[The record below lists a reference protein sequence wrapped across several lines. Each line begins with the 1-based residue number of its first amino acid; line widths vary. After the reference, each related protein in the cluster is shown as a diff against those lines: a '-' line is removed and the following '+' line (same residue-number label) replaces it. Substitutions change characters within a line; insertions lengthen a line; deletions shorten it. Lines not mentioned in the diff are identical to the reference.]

1 MAQKRNKRK
10 KQNNYKKYVLRFWL
24 IFLGG
29 LMAVS
34 LLLFL
39 AAKGYLG
46 YMPDFAV
53 LENPKSN
60 LSTQIFSEDGKVI
73 GKYYLNENRTLVRY
87 DELSPYLTKALVA
100 TEDERYYNHSGID
113 FKSLFRAITFLGKKG
128 GGSTITQQ
136 LSKLLFHKRE
146 HKNIIQKILQ
156 KIKEQIIAVQLER
169 QYTKNE
175 IIAMY
180 LNQFDWLNQ
189 GVGIKSASRI
199 YFNKEPK
206 DLKIEEAAT
215 LIGMLRNPAYYRPIS
230 RPERTKKR
238 RNVVLY
244 QMAKNGFITEK
255 EKDSLQ
261 KLRLV
266 LHFRP
271 ERHDEGIATYLR
283 EYIRRFV
290 SKWSKNHP
298 KPDGNRYNIYTDGL
312 KIYTTIDSRLQTNAE
327 EAVKAHMK
335 KLQAAF
341 DKQAKHLKNAP
352 FYFPKLGPRATQ
364 REIARIM
371 TSAMHRSQ
379 RWRSLKKAGLS
390 DKEIEQSFHEKI
402 PMRVFTWNG
411 DKDTIMTPYDSI
423 KYYKRFLHAGLMSM
437 EPQTGHIKAW
447 VGGINF
453 KHFKYDHVKQGAR
466 QVGSTFKP
474 FVYAT
479 AINQKHLSPC
489 DSFPNVPY
497 TIEAGRWG
505 LQKPWTPK
513 NAGGQYG
520 GKLTLKQALANSVNV
535 ITAQL
540 IDMVGPKPVVD
551 LAHNL
556 GIKHNIPAV
565 PSIAL
570 GTPEISLYEMV
581 GALNGFSNKG
591 VYIEP
596 YVISKIT
603 DKNGVVLYEKIPESK
618 EVLSPQIA
626 YTVINLM
633 EGVTKYGTGARLRG
647 SWAKNQAFYKEVI
660 TGYPYNFTNEI
671 AGKTGTTQN
680 QSDGWFMG
688 LVPNLSTGVWVG
700 AEDRAVHFKS
710 VKYGQGA
717 TMALPIWGL
726 YMKKNYADPDLGIS
740 KAPFEKPANIDI
752 NLNCDQQTKDE
763 KKQTEP
769 KTGENEDELDE

>member
-1 MAQKRNKRK
+1 MAK
-10 KQNNYKKYVLRFWL
+10 KTVSPYKKYVRWFWL
-24 IFLGG
+24 LFLGG
-29 LMAVS
+29 LFSIVFI
-34 LLLFL
+34 LFL

-46 YMPDFAV
+46 YMPDFEV

-60 LSTQIFSEDGKVI
+60 LSTQIFSDDGKVI
-73 GKYYLNENRTLVRY
+73 GKFYIKENRTPVRF
-87 DELSPYLTKALVA
+87 DELSPYLPKALVA
-100 TEDERYYNHSGID
+100 TEDERYYSHSGID
-113 FKSLFRAITFLGKKG
+113 FRSLTRAIAFAGKKG

-146 HKNIIQKILQ
+146 HAGFLKKVLQ
-156 KIKEQIIAVQLER
+156 KIKEQIIAVRLEK
-169 QYTKNE
+169 QYTKDE

-215 LIGMLRNPAYYRPIS
+215 LVGMLKNPAYFRPIS

-238 RNVVLY
+238 RNVVLH
-244 QMAKNGFITEK
+244 QMAKNGFITQK
-255 EKDSLQ
+255 QKDSLQ
-261 KLRLV
+261 KLPLK
-266 LHFRP
+266 LEFRP
-271 ERHDEGIATYLR
+271 ERHDEGMATYLR

-290 SKWSKNHP
+290 GNWAKNHP
-298 KPDGNRYNIYTDGL
+298 KADGSKYSIYTDGL
-312 KIYTTIDSRLQTNAE
+312 KIYTTIDSRLQAHAE
-327 EAVKAHMK
+327 AAVKQHMK
-335 KLQAAF
+335 RLQAVF
-341 DKQAKHLKNAP
+341 DQQAKHLKNAP
-352 FYFPKLGPRATQ
+352 FYFPKLGPKATQ
-364 REIARIM
+364 KEIAKIM
-371 TSAMHRSQ
+371 KQAMHRSE
-379 RWRSLKKAGLS
+379 RWHVMKKAGLS
-390 DKEIEQSFHEKI
+390 DKDIEKSFHKKI
-402 PMRVFTWNG
+402 KMRLFSWHG
-411 DKDTIMTPYDSI
+411 DIDTIMTPFDSI
-423 KYYKRFLHAGLMSM
+423 RYYKRFLQAGLMSM
-437 EPQTGHIKAW
+437 DPATGHIKAW

-474 FVYAT
+474 FVYGT

-540 IDMVGPKPVVD
+540 IDMVGPQPVVD
-551 LAHNL
+551 LAKSL

-570 GTPEISLYEMV
+570 GTPEVSLYEMV

-596 YVISKIT
+596 YAISKIT
-603 DKNGVVLYEKIPESK
+603 DKNGVILYEKVPKSN
-618 EVLSPQIA
+618 EVLSPEIA

-633 EGVTKYGTGARLRG
+633 QGVTKYGTGSRLRG
-647 SWAKNQAFYKEVI
+647 SWAKNTKFYKEVM

-717 TMALPIWGL
+717 TMALPIWGT
-726 YMKKNYADPDLGIS
+726 YMKMNYADKALDIS
-740 KAPFEKPANIDI
+740 KASFPKPAKVNI
-752 NLNCDQQTKDE
+752 NLNCD
-763 KKQTEP
+763 KKTD
-769 KTGENEDELDE
+769 KSKENQSGKSKNDDDDLDE

>member
-1 MAQKRNKRK
+1 MA
-10 KQNNYKKYVLRFWL
+10 KQTNNTDYKKYIKWFWISFWGGILLIVL
-24 IFLGG
+24 IF
-29 LMAVS
+29 
-34 LLLFL
+34 FL
-39 AAKGYLG
+39 ASKGFLG
-46 YMPDFAV
+46 YMPDFEV

-60 LSTQIFSEDGKVI
+60 LSTQIISEDGKVI
-73 GKYYLNENRTLVRY
+73 GKFYLRENRTPVRY
-87 DELSPYLTKALVA
+87 DELSPYLPQALIA
-100 TEDERYYNHSGID
+100 TEDERYYSHSGID
-113 FKSLFRAITFLGKKG
+113 FKSLIRAIAFLGTKG

-146 HKNIIQKILQ
+146 NAGLLKRIIQ
-156 KIKEQIIAVQLER
+156 KIKEQIIAVRLEK
-169 QYTKNE
+169 QYTKDE

-189 GVGIKSASRI
+189 GVGIKSASHI

-215 LIGMLRNPAYYRPIS
+215 LIGMLKNPAYFRPLS

-238 RNVVLY
+238 RNVVLH
-244 QMAKNGFITEK
+244 QMAKNGYITEK

-261 KLRLV
+261 KLPLK
-266 LHFRP
+266 LDFHP

-283 EYIRRFV
+283 EYIRQFV
-290 SKWSKNHP
+290 SNWTKKHP
-298 KPDGNRYNIYTDGL
+298 KPNGSYYNIYTDGL

-327 EAVKAHMK
+327 AAVKEHMK
-335 KLQAAF
+335 RLQAAF
-341 DKQAKHLKNAP
+341 DKQAKKLKNAP
-352 FYFPKLGPRATQ
+352 FYFPKLGPKAT
-364 REIARIM
+364 RKEIAKIM
-371 TSAMHRSQ
+371 KQAMRRSE
-379 RWRSLKKAGLS
+379 RWRVMKKAGLS
-390 DKEIEQSFHEKI
+390 DKEIIKSFHKKI
-402 PMRVFTWNG
+402 KMRVFSWNG
-411 DKDTIMTPYDSI
+411 DIDTLMTPYDSI
-423 KYYKRFLHAGLMSM
+423 RYYKKFLQAGLMSM
-437 EPQTGHIKAW
+437 EPNTGHIKAW

-453 KHFKYDHVKQGAR
+453 KHFKYDHVKQSAR

-505 LQKPWTPK
+505 LTKPWTPK
-513 NAGGQYG
+513 NSGGQYG
-520 GKLTLKQALANSVNV
+520 GKMTLKQALANSVNV

-540 IDMVGPKPVVD
+540 IDMVGPKPVVE
-551 LAHNL
+551 LAKNL
-556 GIKHNIPAV
+556 GVKHDIPEV

-603 DKNGVVLYEKIPESK
+603 DKNGVILYEKIPATK
-618 EVLSPQIA
+618 EVLSPEIA

-633 EGVTKYGTGARLRG
+633 EGVTQYGTGARLRG
-647 SWAKNQAFYKEVI
+647 TWAKNNKFYKEVI

-688 LVPNLSTGVWVG
+688 MVPNLTTGVWVG

-726 YMKKNYADPDLGIS
+726 YMKKNYANKELNIS
-740 KAPFEKPANIDI
+740 KKPFDKPSNISI
-752 NLNCDQQTKDE
+752 NLDCD
-763 KKQTEP
+763 KKQD
-769 KTGENEDELDE
+769 TGKSDTSPNSNPDDDLDDDLDG

>member
-1 MAQKRNKRK
+1 MSIKTTR
-10 KQNNYKKYVLRFWL
+10 NYKKYIKWFWL
-24 IFLGG
+24 SFLGG
-29 LMAVS
+29 ILFII

-39 AAKGYLG
+39 ASKGFLG
-46 YMPDFAV
+46 YMPDFKV

-60 LSTQIFSEDGKVI
+60 LSTQILSEDGKVI
-73 GKYYLNENRTLVRY
+73 GKFYIKENRTPIRF
-87 DELSPYLTKALVA
+87 DELSPYLSKALIA
-100 TEDERYYNHSGID
+100 TEDERYYSHSGID
-113 FKSLFRAITFLGKKG
+113 FRSLTRAIAFLGTKG

-146 HKNIIQKILQ
+146 HAGFIKKVIQ
-156 KIKEQIIAVQLER
+156 KIKEQIIAVRLER

-206 DLKIEEAAT
+206 DLKIEEAAV
-215 LIGMLRNPAYYRPIS
+215 LVGMLKNPAYFRPIS

-238 RNVVLY
+238 RNVVLH
-244 QMAKNGFITEK
+244 QMAKNGYITEK
-255 EKDSLQ
+255 QKDSLQ
-261 KLRLV
+261 KLALK
-266 LHFRP
+266 LDFHP
-271 ERHDEGIATYLR
+271 ERHDEGMATYLR
-283 EYIRRFV
+283 EYIRKFV
-290 SKWSKNHP
+290 SNWAKKHP
-298 KPDGNRYNIYTDGL
+298 KPDGSSYNIYTDGI
-312 KIYTTIDSRLQTNAE
+312 KIYTTIDSRLQANAE
-327 EAVKAHMK
+327 AAVKEHMK
-335 KLQAAF
+335 RLQTVF

-352 FYFPKLGPRATQ
+352 FYFPKLGPKATQ
-364 REIARIM
+364 KEIAKIM
-371 TSAMHRSQ
+371 KQAMRRSE
-379 RWRSLKKAGLS
+379 RWRVMKKAGLS
-390 DKEIEQSFHEKI
+390 NKEIEKSFHKKI
-402 PMRVFTWNG
+402 KMRVFSWNG
-411 DKDTIMTPYDSI
+411 DIDTLLTPYDSI
-423 KYYKRFLHAGLMSM
+423 RYYKRFLHAGLMSM
-437 EPQTGHIKAW
+437 EPTTGHIKAW

-497 TIEAGRWG
+497 TIESGRWG
-505 LQKPWTPK
+505 LSKPWTPK
-513 NAGGQYG
+513 NAGGGYG

-551 LAHNL
+551 LAKNL
-556 GIKHNIPAV
+556 GVKHDIPEV

-570 GTPEISLYEMV
+570 GTPEISLYEMI

-596 YVISKIT
+596 YVISRIT
-603 DKNGVVLYEKIPESK
+603 DKNGVILYEKVPKSK
-618 EVLSPQIA
+618 EVLSPEIA

-633 EGVTKYGTGARLRG
+633 QGVTQSGTGSRLRG
-647 SWAKNQAFYKEVI
+647 SWAKKTKFYKEVM

-717 TMALPIWGL
+717 TMALPIWGT
-726 YMKKNYADPDLGIS
+726 YMKMNYADKKLNIS
-740 KAPFEKPANIDI
+740 KKPFDKPDNISI
-752 NLNCDQQTKDE
+752 NLDCN
-763 KKQTEP
+763 KKQDNQ
-769 KTGENEDELDE
+769 NEDTSPKNNQNDDLDDDLDG

>member
-1 MAQKRNKRK
+1 MTDLSASK
-10 KQNNYKKYVLRFWL
+10 YKKYIKWFWL
-24 IFLGG
+24 TFLAGLLFVILIF
-29 LMAVS
+29 
-34 LLLFL
+34 FL

-46 YMPDFAV
+46 YMPDFKI
-53 LENPKSN
+53 LENPKTN

-73 GKYYLNENRTLVRY
+73 GKFYLNENRTPVRY
-87 DELSPYLTKALVA
+87 DELSPYLTQALVA
-100 TEDERYYNHSGID
+100 TEDERYYDHSGID
-113 FKSLFRAITFLGKKG
+113 FRSLSRAIAYMGRRG

-146 HKNIIQKILQ
+146 NANIFQRIIQ
-156 KIKEQIIAVQLER
+156 KIKEQIIAVRLER
-169 QYTKNE
+169 QYTKDE

-180 LNQFDWLNQ
+180 LNQFDWLNK
-189 GVGIKSASRI
+189 GVGIKSASHI

-206 DLKIEEAAT
+206 DLKIEEAAV
-215 LIGMLRNPAYYRPIS
+215 LVGMLKNPAKYRPIS
-230 RPERTKKR
+230 RKERTRER
-238 RNVVLY
+238 RNVVLH
-244 QMAKNGFITEK
+244 QMAKNGYITEK

-261 KLRLV
+261 KLPLV
-266 LHFRP
+266 LDFHP
-271 ERHDEGIATYLR
+271 ESHDEGMATYLR
-283 EYIRRFV
+283 EYIRTFV
-290 SKWSKNHP
+290 SDWAKKHP
-298 KPDGNRYNIYTDGL
+298 KKNGKPYNIYTDGL
-312 KIYTTIDSRLQTNAE
+312 KIYTTIDSRLQANAE
-327 EAVKAHMK
+327 KAVDAHMK
-335 KLQAAF
+335 KLQKEF
-341 DKQAKHLKNAP
+341 DHQAKKYFKNAP
-352 FYFPKLGPRATQ
+352 FYFPKLKAKETQ
-364 REIARIM
+364 KEIKKIM
-371 TSAMHRSQ
+371 NTAMRRSE
-379 RWRSLKKAGLS
+379 RWRSMKKAGLS
-390 DKEIEQSFHEKI
+390 DKEIEKTFHKKI
-402 PMRVFTWNG
+402 KMRVFSWDG
-411 DKDTIMTPYDSI
+411 DIDTLMSPYDSI
-423 KYYKRFLHAGLMSM
+423 RYYKKFLHAGLMSM
-437 EPQTGHIKAW
+437 EPSTGHIKAW

-453 KHFKYDHVKQGAR
+453 KHFKYDHVKQGSR

-505 LQKPWTPK
+505 LTKPWAPK

-520 GKLTLKQALANSVNV
+520 GKLTLKSALANSVNV

-540 IDMVGPKPVVD
+540 IDMVGPQPVVD

-556 GIKHNIPAV
+556 GIKHEIPPV

-596 YVISKIT
+596 YVITKIT
-603 DKNGVVLYEKIPESK
+603 DKNGVVLYEKVPETR
-618 EVLSPQIA
+618 EVLSPEIA

-633 EGVTKYGTGARLRG
+633 QGVTQSGTGSRLRG
-647 SWAKNQAFYKEVI
+647 SWAKNVKFYKEVM

-688 LVPNLSTGVWVG
+688 MVPNLTTGVWVG
-700 AEDRAVHFKS
+700 AEDRAVHFKT

-717 TMALPIWGL
+717 TMALPIWGY
-726 YMKKNYADPDLGIS
+726 YMKLNYKDEDLGIS
-740 KAPFEKPANIDI
+740 KKPFEKPANVGIRLD
-752 NLNCDQQTKDE
+752 CDKKDE
-763 KKQTEP
+763 QTNNNDTEP
-769 KTGENEDELDE
+769 ADQDEDDLDE

>member
-1 MAQKRNKRK
+1 MAK
-10 KQNNYKKYVLRFWL
+10 KSVTNFKKFIKWFWL
-24 IFLGG
+24 LFIAGLLFIFLIF
-29 LMAVS
+29 
-34 LLLFL
+34 FL
-39 AAKGYLG
+39 ADKGYLG
-46 YMPDFAV
+46 YMPDFEV

-60 LSTQIFSEDGKVI
+60 LSTQILSDDGKTI
-73 GKYYLNENRTLVRY
+73 GKFYIKENRTPIRF
-87 DELSPYLTKALVA
+87 DELSPYLPQALVA
-100 TEDERYYNHSGID
+100 TEDERFYTHSGID
-113 FKSLFRAITFLGKKG
+113 FRSLSRAVAYLGRKG

-146 HKNIIQKILQ
+146 NATFLKKVLQ
-156 KIKEQIIAVQLER
+156 KIKEQIIAVRLEK
-169 QYTKNE
+169 QYTKDE

-215 LIGMLRNPAYYRPIS
+215 LIGMLKNPAYFRPIS

-238 RNVVLY
+238 RNVVLH
-244 QMAKNGFITEK
+244 QMAKNGFISKK

-261 KLRLV
+261 KLPLK
-266 LHFRP
+266 LEFRP
-271 ERHDEGIATYLR
+271 ERHDEGMATYLR

-290 SKWSKNHP
+290 GNWSKKHP
-298 KPDGNRYNIYTDGL
+298 KEDGSHYNIYTDGL
-312 KIYTTIDSRLQTNAE
+312 KIYTTIDSRLQANAE
-327 EAVKAHMK
+327 NAVKEHMK
-335 KLQAAF
+335 RLQGVF
-341 DKQAKHLKNAP
+341 DKQAEKLKNAP
-352 FYFPKLGPRATQ
+352 FYFPKLGPKATQ
-364 REIARIM
+364 KEIKKIM
-371 TSAMHRSQ
+371 RNAMKRSE
-379 RWRSLKKAGLS
+379 RWRVMKKAGLS
-390 DKEIEQSFHEKI
+390 DKEIEESFHEKTK
-402 PMRVFTWNG
+402 MRVFSWNG
-411 DKDTIMTPYDSI
+411 DIDTIMTPYDSI
-423 KYYKRFLHAGLMSM
+423 RYYKRFLHAGLMSM
-437 EPQTGHIKAW
+437 EPATGHIKAW

-453 KHFKYDHVKQGAR
+453 KHFKYDHVKQGSR

-513 NAGGQYG
+513 NSGGQYG

-540 IDMVGPKPVVD
+540 IDMVGPQPVVD
-551 LAHNL
+551 LAKNL
-556 GIKHNIPAV
+556 GIKHTIPPV

-570 GTPEISLYEMV
+570 GTPEVSLYEMV

-603 DKNGVVLYEKIPESK
+603 DKNGVILYEKIPETN
-618 EVLSPQIA
+618 EILSPEIA

-633 EGVTKYGTGARLRG
+633 EGVTQYGTGSRLRG
-647 SWAKNQAFYKEVI
+647 TWAKNTQFYKEVM

-688 LVPNLSTGVWVG
+688 MVPNLTTGVWVG

-717 TMALPIWGL
+717 TMALPIWGT
-726 YMKKNYADPDLGIS
+726 YMKKNYADKDLGIS
-740 KAPFEKPANIDI
+740 KKPFPKPSKIGIKLDCNK
-752 NLNCDQQTKDE
+752 KD
-763 KKQTEP
+763 KPDSGKITP
-769 KTGENEDELDE
+769 TNNDDDDGLDE

>member
-1 MAQKRNKRK
+1 MTRK
-10 KQNNYKKYVLRFWL
+10 SASNFKKYVKWFW
-24 IFLGG
+24 G
-29 LMAVS
+29 LFVAG
-34 LLLFL
+34 LLFIVLVFFL

-46 YMPDFAV
+46 YMPDFEV

-73 GKYYLNENRTLVRY
+73 GKFYIKENRTPVRY
-87 DELSPYLTKALVA
+87 DELSPYLPKALVA
-100 TEDERYYNHSGID
+100 TEDERYYSHSGID
-113 FKSLFRAITFLGKKG
+113 FRSLSRAIAYMGRRG
-128 GGSTITQQ
+128 GASTITQQ

-146 HKNIIQKILQ
+146 KANIFQKIIQ
-156 KIKEQIIAVQLER
+156 KIKEQIIAVRLEK
-169 QYTKNE
+169 QYTKEE

-206 DLKIEEAAT
+206 DLNIEEAAT
-215 LIGMLRNPAYYRPIS
+215 LVGMLKNPAYYRPIS
-230 RPERTKKR
+230 RPERTQKR
-238 RNVVLY
+238 RNVVLH
-244 QMAKNGFITEK
+244 QMAKNGYITEK

-261 KLRLV
+261 KLPLK
-266 LHFRP
+266 LDFRP
-271 ERHDEGIATYLR
+271 ERHDEGMATYLR
-283 EYIRRFV
+283 EYIRKFV
-290 SKWSKNHP
+290 GRWAKDHP
-298 KPDGNRYNIYTDGL
+298 KEDGSKYNIYTDGL
-312 KIYTTIDSRLQTNAE
+312 KIYTTIDSRLQANAE
-327 EAVKAHMK
+327 EAVKKHMK
-335 KLQAAF
+335 RLQKAF
-341 DKQAKHLKNAP
+341 DEQAEKYFKNAP
-352 FYFPKLGPRATQ
+352 FYFPKLNAKQTQ
-364 REIARIM
+364 KEIEKIM
-371 TSAMHRSQ
+371 KTAMRRSE
-379 RWRSLKKAGLS
+379 RWRVMKKAGLS
-390 DKEIEQSFHEKI
+390 DKEIEESFHKKTK
-402 PMRVFTWNG
+402 MRIFSWNG
-411 DKDTIMTPYDSI
+411 DIDTVMTPYDSI
-423 KYYKRFLHAGLMSM
+423 RYYKRFLQAGLMSM
-437 EPQTGHIKAW
+437 EPSSGHIKAW

-551 LAHNL
+551 LAKNL
-556 GIKHNIPAV
+556 GIKHEIPPV

-581 GALNGFSNKG
+581 GALNGFSNQG

-603 DKNGVVLYEKIPESK
+603 DKNGVILYEKIPETK
-618 EVLSPQIA
+618 EVLSPEIA

-633 EGVTKYGTGARLRG
+633 QGVTKYGTGSRLRG
-647 SWAKNQAFYKEVI
+647 SWAKNLKFYKEVM

-688 LVPNLSTGVWVG
+688 MVPNLTTGVWVG
-700 AEDRAVHFKS
+700 AEDRSVHFKS

-717 TMALPIWGL
+717 TMALPIWGT
-726 YMKKNYADPDLGIS
+726 YMKMNYENEDLGIS
-740 KAPFEKPANIDI
+740 KAPFKKPGKISIRLDCDKKPEQKETEKDKPA
-752 NLNCDQQTKDE
+752 E
-763 KKQTEP
+763 TE
-769 KTGENEDELDE
+769 EEDDLE

>member
-1 MAQKRNKRK
+1 MAKKITTQKRFNKYIK
-10 KQNNYKKYVLRFWL
+10 WFWML
-24 IFLGG
+24 FAGG
-29 LMAVS
+29 LLTIA
-34 LLLFL
+34 LILFL
-39 AAKGYLG
+39 AAKGFLG
-46 YMPDFAV
+46 YMPDFEV
-53 LENPKSN
+53 LENPKTN
-60 LSTQIFSEDGKVI
+60 LSTQIFSDDAKVI
-73 GKYYLNENRTLVRY
+73 GKFYIKENRTPIRFE
-87 DELSPYLTKALVA
+87 ELSPYLSQALIA
-100 TEDERYYNHSGID
+100 TEDERYYAHSGID
-113 FKSLFRAITFLGKKG
+113 FRSLTRAIAFLGSKG

-146 HKNIIQKILQ
+146 HKNFLEKVLQ
-156 KIKEQIIAVQLER
+156 KIKEQIIAVRLER
-169 QYTKNE
+169 QYTKDE

-215 LIGMLRNPAYYRPIS
+215 LVGMLKNPAYFRPIS

-238 RNVVLY
+238 RNVVLH
-244 QMAKNGFITEK
+244 QMAKNGYITEK

-261 KLRLV
+261 KLPLK
-266 LHFRP
+266 LEFRP
-271 ERHDEGIATYLR
+271 ERHDEGMATYLR
-283 EYIRRFV
+283 EYIRKFV
-290 SKWSKNHP
+290 GDWAKKHP
-298 KPDGNRYNIYTDGL
+298 KPDGTKYSIYTDGL
-312 KIYTTIDSRLQTNAE
+312 KIYTTIDSRLQANAE
-327 EAVKAHMK
+327 KAVKTHMK
-335 KLQAAF
+335 RLQAVF
-341 DKQAKHLKNAP
+341 DKQAKKLKNAP
-352 FYFPKLGPRATQ
+352 FYFPKLGPKATQ
-364 REIARIM
+364 KEIAKIM
-371 TSAMHRSQ
+371 KQAMRRSE
-379 RWRSLKKAGLS
+379 RWRVMKKAGLS
-390 DKEIEQSFHEKI
+390 DKEIEKSFHKKTK
-402 PMRVFTWNG
+402 MRVFSWNG
-411 DKDTIMTPYDSI
+411 DIDTLMTPYDSI
-423 KYYKRFLHAGLMSM
+423 RYYKRFLHAGLMSM
-437 EPQTGHIKAW
+437 DPVTGKIKAW

-505 LQKPWTPK
+505 LTKPWTPK

-540 IDMVGPKPVVD
+540 IDMVGPQPVVD
-551 LAHNL
+551 LAKNL
-556 GIKHNIPAV
+556 GIKHDIPPV

-596 YVISKIT
+596 FVISKIT
-603 DKNGVVLYEKIPESK
+603 DKNGVVLYEKIPKTK

-633 EGVTKYGTGARLRG
+633 QGVTQYGTGSRLRG
-647 SWAKNQAFYKEVI
+647 SWAKNTKFYKEVM

-717 TMALPIWGL
+717 TMALPIWGV
-726 YMKKNYADPDLGIS
+726 YMKLNYANKDLNIS
-740 KAPFEKPANIDI
+740 KAPFPKPANIDI
-752 NLNCDQQTKDE
+752 NLDCNKKETNNKKED
-763 KKQTEP
+763 KKQ
-769 KTGENEDELDE
+769 ENKDDDGLDE

>member
-1 MAQKRNKRK
+1 MTQV
-10 KQNNYKKYVLRFWL
+10 KQNKFKKYIIRFWL
-24 IFLGG
+24 LFAAGVFAVFLIF
-29 LMAVS
+29 
-34 LLLFL
+34 FL
-39 AAKGYLG
+39 AGKGYLG
-46 YMPDFAV
+46 YMPDFEV

-73 GKYYLNENRTLVRY
+73 GKFYIKENRTPVRY
-87 DELSPYLTKALVA
+87 DELSPYLTKALIA
-100 TEDERYYNHSGID
+100 TEDERYYEHSGID
-113 FKSLFRAITFLGKKG
+113 FRSLLRAIAYMGSKG
-128 GGSTITQQ
+128 GGSTVTQQ

-146 HKNIIQKILQ
+146 NANIFQKIIQ
-156 KIKEQIIAVQLER
+156 KIKEQIIAVRLEK

-215 LIGMLRNPAYYRPIS
+215 LVGMLKNPARYRPIS
-230 RPERTKKR
+230 RPERTLKR
-238 RNVVLY
+238 RNVVLH
-244 QMAKNGFITEK
+244 QMAKNGYITQK

-261 KLRLV
+261 KLPLK
-266 LHFRP
+266 LDFKP
-271 ERHDEGIATYLR
+271 ERHDEGMATYLR
-283 EYIRRFV
+283 EYIRGFV
-290 SKWSKNHP
+290 ADWAKNHP
-298 KPDGNRYNIYTDGL
+298 KEDGSHYSIYTDGL
-312 KIYTTIDSRLQTNAE
+312 KIYTTIDSRLQANAE
-327 EAVKAHMK
+327 EAVKTHMK
-335 KLQAAF
+335 NLQAAF
-341 DKQAKHLKNAP
+341 DKQNKKNKYAP
-352 FYFPKLGPRATQ
+352 FNFNYKVPVKERKKRVEKALRQ
-364 REIARIM
+364 
-371 TSAMHRSQ
+371 AMRRSE
-379 RWRSLKKAGLS
+379 RWRVMKKAGLS
-390 DKEIEQSFHEKI
+390 NKEIEATFHKKI
-402 PMRVFTWNG
+402 KMRVFSWNG
-411 DKDTIMTPYDSI
+411 DIDTLMTPYDSI
-423 KYYKRFLHAGLMSM
+423 RYYKRFLHAGLMSM
-437 EPQTGHIKAW
+437 EPSNGHIKAW
-447 VGGINF
+447 VGGVDY

-505 LQKPWTPK
+505 LPKPWTPK

-520 GKLTLKQALANSVNV
+520 GKMTLKEALANSVNV

-556 GIKHNIPAV
+556 GIKKDIPAV

-570 GTPEISLYEMV
+570 GTPDITLYEMV
-581 GALNGFSNKG
+581 GALNGFSNQG

-596 YVISKIT
+596 FVISKIT
-603 DKNGVVLYEKIPESK
+603 DKNGVILYEKVPETK
-618 EVLSPQIA
+618 EVLSPEIA

-633 EGVTKYGTGARLRG
+633 QGVTQSGTGSRLRG
-647 SWAKNQAFYKEVI
+647 SWAKNLKFYKEVM

-688 LVPNLSTGVWVG
+688 MVPNLTTGVWVG
-700 AEDRAVHFKS
+700 GEDMDIHFS
-710 VKYGQGA
+710 GIKYGQGA
-717 TMALPIWGL
+717 TMALPIWGY
-726 YMKKNYADPDLGIS
+726 YMKKNYADKELNIS
-740 KAPFEKPANIDI
+740 KKPFKKPGNVSIRLDCDKSVEKNNNQPKQSNNVD
-752 NLNCDQQTKDE
+752 DE
-763 KKQTEP
+763 D
-769 KTGENEDELDE
+769 GLDE

>member
-1 MAQKRNKRK
+1 MTTKNKTSK
-10 KQNNYKKYVLRFWL
+10 YKKYIKWFWL
-24 IFLGG
+24 SFAVG
-29 LMAVS
+29 LLSVV
-34 LLLFL
+34 LVFFL

-46 YMPDFAV
+46 YMPDFEV

-73 GKYYLNENRTLVRY
+73 GKFYIKENRTPVRY
-87 DELSPYLTKALVA
+87 DELSPYLPQALIA
-100 TEDERYYNHSGID
+100 TEDERYYSHSGID
-113 FKSLFRAITFLGKKG
+113 FRSLTRAIVFLGQRG
-128 GGSTITQQ
+128 GGSTVTQQ

-146 HKNIIQKILQ
+146 NATLLKKIIQ
-156 KIKEQIIAVQLER
+156 KIKEQIIAVRLEK

-215 LIGMLRNPAYYRPIS
+215 LVGMLRNPAYYRPIS
-230 RPERTKKR
+230 RPERTQKR
-238 RNVVLY
+238 RNVVLH
-244 QMAKNGFITEK
+244 QMAKNGYITQK
-255 EKDSLQ
+255 QKDSLQ
-261 KLRLV
+261 KLPLK
-266 LHFRP
+266 LNFHP
-271 ERHDEGIATYLR
+271 ERHDEGMATYLR
-283 EYIRRFV
+283 EYIRKFV
-290 SKWSKNHP
+290 GNWANKHP
-298 KPDGNRYNIYTDGL
+298 KEDGSHYNIYTDGL
-312 KIYTTIDSRLQTNAE
+312 KIYTTIDSRLQANAE
-327 EAVKAHMK
+327 QAVKLHMK
-335 KLQAAF
+335 RLQKVF
-341 DKQAKHLKNAP
+341 DQQAKKYFKNAP
-352 FYFPKLGPRATQ
+352 FYFPKLNAKQTQ
-364 REIARIM
+364 KEIKKIM
-371 TSAMHRSQ
+371 QTAMRRSE
-379 RWRSLKKAGLS
+379 RWRVMKKAGLS
-390 DKEIEQSFHEKI
+390 NKEIEASFYKKTK
-402 PMRVFTWNG
+402 MRIFSWNG
-411 DKDTIMTPYDSI
+411 DIDTLMTPYDSI
-423 KYYKRFLHAGLMSM
+423 RYYKRFLQAGLMSM
-437 EPQTGHIKAW
+437 EPSSGHIKAW

-520 GKLTLKQALANSVNV
+520 GKMTLKQALANSINV

-540 IDMVGPKPVVD
+540 IDMVGPQPVVD
-551 LAHNL
+551 LAKNL
-556 GIKHNIPAV
+556 GIKHDIPPV

-581 GALNGFSNKG
+581 GALNGFSNQG

-596 YVISKIT
+596 YVISRIT
-603 DKNGVVLYEKIPESK
+603 DKNGVILYEKIPQTK
-618 EVLSPQIA
+618 EVLSPEIA

-633 EGVTKYGTGARLRG
+633 QGVTQYGTGSRLRG
-647 SWAKNQAFYKEVI
+647 SWAKNTKFYKEVM

-688 LVPNLSTGVWVG
+688 MVPNLTTGVWVG
-700 AEDRAVHFKS
+700 AEDRSVHFKS

-717 TMALPIWGL
+717 TMALPIWGT
-726 YMKKNYADPDLGIS
+726 YMKKNYENKELGIS
-740 KAPFEKPANIDI
+740 KAPFAKPNHISIRLDCDKKNDNNKTKNDKPID
-752 NLNCDQQTKDE
+752 NDE
-763 KKQTEP
+763 
-769 KTGENEDELDE
+769 EDDLE

>member
-1 MAQKRNKRK
+1 MTPQKQTRK
-10 KQNNYKKYVLRFWL
+10 KFVQWFWL
-24 IFLGG
+24 AFAAGLLFLVSIF
-29 LMAVS
+29 
-34 LLLFL
+34 FL

-46 YMPDFAV
+46 YMPDFEV

-73 GKYYLNENRTLVRY
+73 GKFYIKENRTPVRY
-87 DELSPYLTKALVA
+87 DELSPYLPQALIA

-113 FKSLFRAITFLGKKG
+113 FRSLTRAIAFMGRRG

-146 HKNIIQKILQ
+146 NANLLKKIIQ
-156 KIKEQIIAVQLER
+156 KIKEQIIAVRLEK

-215 LIGMLRNPAYYRPIS
+215 LIGMLKNPSYYRPIS

-238 RNVVLY
+238 RNVVLH
-244 QMAKNGFITEK
+244 QMAKNGYITEK

-261 KLRLV
+261 KLPLK
-266 LHFRP
+266 LDFRP
-271 ERHDEGIATYLR
+271 ERHDEGMATYLR
-283 EYIRRFV
+283 EYIRKFV
-290 SKWSKNHP
+290 GNWAKDHP
-298 KPDGNRYNIYTDGL
+298 KEDGSRYNIYTDGL
-312 KIYTTIDSRLQTNAE
+312 KIYTTIDSRLQANAE
-327 EAVKAHMK
+327 AAVKEHMK
-335 KLQAAF
+335 RLQKVF
-341 DKQAKHLKNAP
+341 DKQAKKYFKNAP
-352 FYFPKLGPRATQ
+352 FYFPKLNAKQTQ
-364 REIARIM
+364 KEIKKIM
-371 TSAMHRSQ
+371 QTAMRRSE
-379 RWRSLKKAGLS
+379 RWRVMKKAGLS
-390 DKEIEQSFHEKI
+390 DKEIEKSFHKKTKMHI
-402 PMRVFTWNG
+402 FSWNG
-411 DKDTIMTPYDSI
+411 DIDTLMTPYDSI
-423 KYYKRFLHAGLMSM
+423 RYYKRFLQAGLMSM
-437 EPQTGHIKAW
+437 DPSSGHIKAW

-540 IDMVGPKPVVD
+540 IDMVGPQPVVD
-551 LAHNL
+551 LAKNL
-556 GIKHNIPAV
+556 GIKHEIPPV
-565 PSIAL
+565 PCIAL

-581 GALNGFSNKG
+581 GALNGFSNQG

-596 YVISKIT
+596 YAIRKIT
-603 DKNGVVLYEKIPESK
+603 DKNGVILYEKIPATR
-618 EVLSPQIA
+618 EVLSPEIA
-626 YTVINLM
+626 YTVTNLM
-633 EGVTKYGTGARLRG
+633 QGVTQYGTGSRLRG
-647 SWAKNQAFYKEVI
+647 TWAKNTKFYKEVM

-688 LVPNLSTGVWVG
+688 MVPNLSTGVWVG
-700 AEDRAVHFKS
+700 AEDRSVHFKS

-717 TMALPIWGL
+717 TMALPIWGT
-726 YMKKNYADPDLGIS
+726 YMKKNYADKELGIS
-740 KAPFEKPANIDI
+740 KAPFPKPSHIGIRLDCDKQPKDAKDINNNPANTD
-752 NLNCDQQTKDE
+752 D
-763 KKQTEP
+763 
-769 KTGENEDELDE
+769 GEDLDD

>member
-1 MAQKRNKRK
+1 MAK
-10 KQNNYKKYVLRFWL
+10 KTTPNYKKYIKWFWL
-24 IFLGG
+24 SFLGG
-29 LMAVS
+29 L
-34 LLLFL
+34 LLIVLIFFL

-46 YMPDFAV
+46 YMPDFEV

-73 GKYYLNENRTLVRY
+73 GKFYIKENRTPIRF
-87 DELSPYLTKALVA
+87 DELSPYLPQALVA
-100 TEDERYYNHSGID
+100 TEDERFYSHSGID
-113 FKSLFRAITFLGKKG
+113 FRSLTRAIAFLGKKG
-128 GGSTITQQ
+128 GGSTVTQQ

-146 HKNIIQKILQ
+146 HASFLKKVIQ
-156 KIKEQIIAVQLER
+156 KIKEQIIAVRLEK

-230 RPERTKKR
+230 RPDRTKKR
-238 RNVVLY
+238 RNVVLH
-244 QMAKNGFITEK
+244 QMAKNGYITEK
-255 EKDSLQ
+255 QKDSLQ
-261 KLRLV
+261 KLPLK
-266 LHFRP
+266 LEFRP
-271 ERHDEGIATYLR
+271 ERHDEGMATYLR
-283 EYIRRFV
+283 EYVRKFV
-290 SKWSKNHP
+290 GNWAKNHP
-298 KPDGNRYNIYTDGL
+298 KPDGSHYNIYTDGL
-312 KIYTTIDSRLQTNAE
+312 KIYTTIDSRLQANAE
-327 EAVKAHMK
+327 AAVKEHMK
-335 KLQAAF
+335 RLQTVF
-341 DKQAKHLKNAP
+341 DKQAKKLKNAP
-352 FYFPKLGPRATQ
+352 FYFPKLGPKATQ
-364 REIARIM
+364 KEIAKIM
-371 TSAMHRSQ
+371 KQAMRRSE
-379 RWRSLKKAGLS
+379 RWRVMKKAGLS
-390 DKEIEQSFHEKI
+390 DKEIEKSFHQKTK
-402 PMRVFTWNG
+402 MRIFSWKG
-411 DKDTIMTPYDSI
+411 DIDTIMTPYDSI
-423 KYYKRFLHAGLMSM
+423 RYYKRFLHAGLMSM
-437 EPQTGHIKAW
+437 DPSTGHIKAW

-520 GKLTLKQALANSVNV
+520 GKMTLKQALANSVNV

-551 LAHNL
+551 LAKNL
-556 GIKHNIPAV
+556 GIKHDIPPV

-570 GTPEISLYEMV
+570 GTPEVSLYEMV

-596 YVISKIT
+596 FVISKIT
-603 DKNGVVLYEKIPESK
+603 DKNGVVLYEKVPKTK
-618 EVLSPQIA
+618 EVLSPEIA

-633 EGVTKYGTGARLRG
+633 EGVTKYGTGSRLRG
-647 SWAKNQAFYKEVI
+647 TWAKNTKFYKEVM

-726 YMKKNYADPDLGIS
+726 YMKKNYADKDLNIS
-740 KAPFEKPANIDI
+740 KKPFPKPANISI
-752 NLNCDQQTKDE
+752 NLDCD
-763 KKQTEP
+763 KKPDKASTDDAP
-769 KTGENEDELDE
+769 KQDNDIDDDLDG

>member
-1 MAQKRNKRK
+1 MAK
-10 KQNNYKKYVLRFWL
+10 KTVSTYKKYVRWFWL
-24 IFLGG
+24 LFLGG
-29 LMAVS
+29 LFSIVFI
-34 LLLFL
+34 LFL

-46 YMPDFAV
+46 YMPDFEV

-60 LSTQIFSEDGKVI
+60 LSTQIFSDDGKVI
-73 GKYYLNENRTLVRY
+73 GKFYIKENRTPIRF
-87 DELSPYLTKALVA
+87 DELSPYLPKALVA
-100 TEDERYYNHSGID
+100 TEDERYYSHSGID
-113 FKSLFRAITFLGKKG
+113 FRSLTRAIAFAGKKG

-146 HKNIIQKILQ
+146 HAGFLKKVLQ
-156 KIKEQIIAVQLER
+156 KIKEQIIAVRLEK
-169 QYTKNE
+169 QYTKDE

-215 LIGMLRNPAYYRPIS
+215 LIGMLKNPAYFRPIS

-238 RNVVLY
+238 RNVVLH
-244 QMAKNGFITEK
+244 QMAKNGFITQK
-255 EKDSLQ
+255 QKDSLQ
-261 KLRLV
+261 KLPLK
-266 LHFRP
+266 LEFRP
-271 ERHDEGIATYLR
+271 ERHDEGMATYLR

-290 SKWSKNHP
+290 GNWAKNHP
-298 KPDGNRYNIYTDGL
+298 KSNGSKYSIYTDGL
-312 KIYTTIDSRLQTNAE
+312 KIYTTIDSRLQAHAE
-327 EAVKAHMK
+327 AAVKQHMK
-335 KLQAAF
+335 RLQAVF
-341 DKQAKHLKNAP
+341 DQQAKHLKNAP
-352 FYFPKLGPRATQ
+352 FYFPKLGPKATQ
-364 REIARIM
+364 KEIAKIM
-371 TSAMHRSQ
+371 KQAMHRSE
-379 RWRSLKKAGLS
+379 RWRVMKKSGLS
-390 DKEIEQSFHEKI
+390 DKDIEKSFHKKI
-402 PMRVFTWNG
+402 KMRLFSWNG
-411 DKDTIMTPYDSI
+411 DIDTIMTPLDSI
-423 KYYKRFLHAGLMSM
+423 RYYKRFLQAGLMSM
-437 EPQTGHIKAW
+437 DPATGHIKAW

-540 IDMVGPKPVVD
+540 IDMVGPQPVVD
-551 LAHNL
+551 LAKSL

-570 GTPEISLYEMV
+570 GTPEVSLYEMV

-596 YVISKIT
+596 YAISKIT
-603 DKNGVVLYEKIPESK
+603 DKNGVILYEKVPKSK
-618 EVLSPQIA
+618 EVLSPEIA

-633 EGVTKYGTGARLRG
+633 QGVTKYGTGSRLRG
-647 SWAKNQAFYKEVI
+647 SWAKNTKFYKEVM

-717 TMALPIWGL
+717 TMALPIWGT
-726 YMKKNYADPDLGIS
+726 YMKMNYADKELDIS
-740 KAPFEKPANIDI
+740 KAPFPKPAKVNI
-752 NLNCDQQTKDE
+752 NLNCD
-763 KKQTEP
+763 KKMG
-769 KTGENEDELDE
+769 KSKENEGSKSKNDDDGLDE

>member
-1 MAQKRNKRK
+1 MA
-10 KQNNYKKYVLRFWL
+10 KQVTPNFKKYVKWFWVSFLSGLLVIVL
-24 IFLGG
+24 IF
-29 LMAVS
+29 
-34 LLLFL
+34 FL
-39 AAKGYLG
+39 ASKGFLG
-46 YMPDFAV
+46 YMPDFEV

-60 LSTQIFSEDGKVI
+60 LSTQILSEDGEII
-73 GKYYLNENRTLVRY
+73 GKFYIKENRTPVRF
-87 DELSPYLTKALVA
+87 DELSPFLSQALVA
-100 TEDERYYNHSGID
+100 TEDERYYSHSGID
-113 FKSLFRAITFLGKKG
+113 FKSLTRAIAFLGTKG

-146 HKNIIQKILQ
+146 KASLLKKIIQ
-156 KIKEQIIAVQLER
+156 KIKEQIIAVRLEK
-169 QYTKNE
+169 QYTKDE

-206 DLKIEEAAT
+206 DLKIEEAAV
-215 LIGMLRNPAYYRPIS
+215 LIGMLKNPAYFRPIS

-238 RNVVLY
+238 RNVVLH
-244 QMAKNGFITEK
+244 QMAKNGYITEK
-255 EKDSLQ
+255 QKDSLQ
-261 KLRLV
+261 KLPLK
-266 LHFRP
+266 LDFRP
-271 ERHDEGIATYLR
+271 ERHDEGMATYLR
-283 EYIRRFV
+283 EYIRKFV
-290 SKWSKNHP
+290 GNWSKENP
-298 KPDGNRYNIYTDGL
+298 KPDGSHYNIYTDGI
-312 KIYTTIDSRLQTNAE
+312 KIYTTIDSRLQANAE
-327 EAVKAHMK
+327 AAVKEHMK
-335 KLQAAF
+335 RLQAAF

-352 FYFPKLGPRATQ
+352 FYFPKLGPKATKK
-364 REIARIM
+364 EIAKIM
-371 TSAMHRSQ
+371 KQAIRRSE
-379 RWRSLKKAGLS
+379 RWRVMKKTGLS
-390 DKEIEQSFHEKI
+390 DKEIEKSFYKKRK
-402 PMRVFTWNG
+402 MRVFSWNG
-411 DKDTIMTPYDSI
+411 DIDTLMTPYDSI
-423 KYYKRFLHAGLMSM
+423 RYYKRFLHAGLMSM
-437 EPQTGHIKAW
+437 EPSTGHIKAW
-447 VGGINF
+447 VGGVNF

-505 LQKPWTPK
+505 LIKPWTPK
-513 NAGGQYG
+513 NSGGQYG
-520 GKLTLKQALANSVNV
+520 GKMTLKQALANSINV

-551 LAHNL
+551 LAKNL
-556 GIKHNIPAV
+556 GVKHDIPEV

-603 DKNGVVLYEKIPESK
+603 DKNGVILYEKVPASK
-618 EVLSPQIA
+618 EVLSPEIA

-633 EGVTKYGTGARLRG
+633 QGVTQYGTGSRLRG
-647 SWAKNQAFYKEVI
+647 SWAKNNKFYKEVI

-688 LVPNLSTGVWVG
+688 MVPNLTTGVWVG

-726 YMKKNYADPDLGIS
+726 YMKKNYADKELNIS
-740 KAPFEKPANIDI
+740 KKPFDKPKDISI
-752 NLNCDQQTKDE
+752 NLDCS
-763 KKQTEP
+763 KKQDAGKSDNSP
-769 KTGENEDELDE
+769 KDNPNDDLDDDLDG

>member
-1 MAQKRNKRK
+1 MTDNTSK
-10 KQNNYKKYVLRFWL
+10 YKKYIKWFWL
-24 IFLGG
+24 TFLAGLLFIVLIF
-29 LMAVS
+29 
-34 LLLFL
+34 FL
-39 AAKGYLG
+39 AAKGYFG
-46 YMPDFAV
+46 YMPDFKK
-53 LENPKSN
+53 LENPETN
-60 LSTQIFSEDGKVI
+60 LSTQIFSEDAKVI
-73 GKYYLNENRTLVRY
+73 GKFYINENRTPVRY
-87 DELSPYLTKALVA
+87 DELSPYLVKALVA

-113 FKSLFRAITFLGKKG
+113 FRGLGRAIAYMGKKG
-128 GGSTITQQ
+128 GASTITQQ

-146 HKNIIQKILQ
+146 NANILQKIIQ
-156 KIKEQIIAVQLER
+156 KIKEQIIAVRLER
-169 QYTKNE
+169 QYTKDE

-206 DLKIEEAAT
+206 DLKIEEAAV
-215 LIGMLRNPAYYRPIS
+215 LVGMLKNPAKYRPIS
-230 RPERTKKR
+230 RKERTTKR
-238 RNVVLY
+238 RNVVLH
-244 QMAKNGFITEK
+244 QMAKNGYITQK

-261 KLRLV
+261 KQPLV
-266 LHFRP
+266 LDFHP
-271 ERHDEGIATYLR
+271 ERHDEGMATYLR
-283 EYIRRFV
+283 EYIRKFV
-290 SKWSKNHP
+290 GDWAKVHP
-298 KPDGNRYNIYTDGL
+298 KEDGSRYNIYTDGL
-312 KIYTTIDSRLQTNAE
+312 KIYTTIDSRLQANAE

-335 KLQAAF
+335 RLQKEF
-341 DKQAKHLKNAP
+341 DHQAKKYFKNAP
-352 FYFPKLGPRATQ
+352 FYFPKLNAKDTQ
-364 REIARIM
+364 KEIKKIM
-371 TSAMHRSQ
+371 KSAMRRSE
-379 RWRSLKKAGLS
+379 RWRVLKKEGLS
-390 DKEIEQSFHEKI
+390 DKEIEASFYKKRK
-402 PMRVFTWNG
+402 MRIFSWNG
-411 DKDTIMTPYDSI
+411 DIDTLMTPYDSI
-423 KYYKRFLHAGLMSM
+423 RYYKKFLHAGLMSM
-437 EPQTGHIKAW
+437 DPSSGHIRAW

-505 LQKPWTPK
+505 LTKPWTPK

-520 GKLTLKQALANSVNV
+520 GKKTLKNALANSVNV

-540 IDMVGPKPVVD
+540 IDMVGPQPVVD
-551 LAHNL
+551 LAKNL
-556 GIKHNIPAV
+556 GIKHNIPPV

-596 YVISKIT
+596 YVITKIT
-603 DKNGVVLYEKIPESK
+603 DKNGVVLYEKIPETK
-618 EVLSPQIA
+618 EVLSPEIA
-626 YTVINLM
+626 YTVINLL
-633 EGVTKYGTGARLRG
+633 EGVTQSGTGSRLRG
-647 SWAKNQAFYKEVI
+647 SWAKNLKFYKEVM

-688 LVPNLSTGVWVG
+688 MVPNLTTGVWVG
-700 AEDRAVHFKS
+700 AEDRAVHFKT

-717 TMALPIWGL
+717 TMALPIWGY
-726 YMKKNYADPDLGIS
+726 YMKKNYEDKDLGIS
-740 KAPFEKPANIDI
+740 KKPFPKPPKVGIRLDCSKKEETSDKPDNAP
-752 NLNCDQQTKDE
+752 KDD
-763 KKQTEP
+763 
-769 KTGENEDELDE
+769 EDEDDLDE

>member
-1 MAQKRNKRK
+1 MTRK
-10 KQNNYKKYVLRFWL
+10 TKTKKSFKKYVVWFWL
-24 IFLGG
+24 AFLGG
-29 LMAVS
+29 LAA
-34 LLLFL
+34 LTLFLFL

-60 LSTQIFSEDGKVI
+60 LSTQIFSEDNKII
-73 GKYYLNENRTLVRY
+73 GKFYIKENRTPVRY
-87 DELSPYLTKALVA
+87 DELSPYLTKALIA
-100 TEDERYYNHSGID
+100 TEDERYYDHSGID
-113 FKSLFRAITFLGKKG
+113 FRSLSRAIAFLGKKG

-146 HKNIIQKILQ
+146 HKNLWQKILQ

-206 DLKIEEAAT
+206 DLSIEEAAT
-215 LIGMLRNPAYYRPIS
+215 LVGMLKNPAYFRPIS

-238 RNVVLY
+238 RNVVLH

-261 KLRLV
+261 KLPLK
-266 LHFRP
+266 LEFRP

-290 SKWSKNHP
+290 SQWSKKHP
-298 KPDGNRYNIYTDGL
+298 KPDGSTYNIYTDGL
-312 KIYTTIDSRLQTNAE
+312 KIYTTIDSRLQSNAE
-327 EAVKAHMK
+327 EAVKTHMK
-335 KLQAAF
+335 NLQAAF
-341 DKQAKHLKNAP
+341 DKQAKKFKNAP
-352 FYFPKLGPRATQ
+352 FYFPKLGPKATQ
-364 REIARIM
+364 KEIDRIM
-371 TSAMHRSQ
+371 KSAMHRSE
-379 RWRSLKKAGLS
+379 RWRNLKKAGFS
-390 DKEIEQSFHEKI
+390 DKDIEKTFNKKAH
-402 PMRVFTWNG
+402 MRVFSWNG
-411 DKDTIMTPYDSI
+411 DIDTIMTPLDSI
-423 KYYKRFLHAGLMSM
+423 RYYKRFLHAGLMSM
-437 EPQTGHIKAW
+437 DPHTGHIKAW

-453 KHFKYDHVKQGAR
+453 KHFKYDHVKQSAR

-505 LQKPWTPK
+505 LKKAWQPK

-540 IDMVGPKPVVD
+540 IDMVGPQPVVD
-551 LAHNL
+551 LAKNL
-556 GIKHNIPAV
+556 GIKHKIPAV

-603 DKNGVVLYEKIPESK
+603 DKNGVILYEKIPETK

-633 EGVTKYGTGARLRG
+633 EGVTKYGTGSRLRG
-647 SWAKNQAFYKEVI
+647 SWAKNQEFYKEVI

-688 LVPNLSTGVWVG
+688 MVPNLTTGVWVG
-700 AEDRAVHFKS
+700 AEDRAVHFKG

-717 TMALPIWGL
+717 TMALPIWGY
-726 YMKKNYADPDLGIS
+726 YMKKNYNDPDLNVS
-740 KAPFEKPANIDI
+740 KAPFNKPSNIDI
-752 NLNCDQQTKDE
+752 NLNCDK
-763 KKQTEP
+763 P
-769 KTGENEDELDE
+769 KTKTNEQQIQKTETDDELDE

>member
-1 MAQKRNKRK
+1 MAKRTNPD
-10 KQNNYKKYVLRFWL
+10 YKKYIKWFWL
-24 IFLGG
+24 SFLGG
-29 LMAVS
+29 I
-34 LLLFL
+34 LLVVLVLFL
-39 AAKGYLG
+39 ASKGYLG
-46 YMPDFAV
+46 YMPDFEV

-60 LSTQIFSEDGKVI
+60 LSTQIISEDGKVI
-73 GKYYLNENRTLVRY
+73 GKFYLRENRTPVPY
-87 DELSPYLTKALVA
+87 DELSPYLPQALIA
-100 TEDERYYNHSGID
+100 TEDERYYSHSGID
-113 FKSLFRAITFLGKKG
+113 FKSLTRAIVFLGTKG

-146 HKNIIQKILQ
+146 NAGLFKRIIQ
-156 KIKEQIIAVQLER
+156 KIKEQIIAVRLEK

-215 LIGMLRNPAYYRPIS
+215 LIGMLKNPAYFRPIS
-230 RPERTKKR
+230 RPERTRKR
-238 RNVVLY
+238 RNVVLH
-244 QMAKNGFITEK
+244 QMAKNGYITEK

-261 KLRLV
+261 KLPLK
-266 LHFRP
+266 LDFHP
-271 ERHDEGIATYLR
+271 ERHDEGMATYLR

-290 SKWSKNHP
+290 SNWTKNHP
-298 KPDGNRYNIYTDGL
+298 KPDGSHYNIYTDGL
-312 KIYTTIDSRLQTNAE
+312 KIYTTIDSRLQANAE
-327 EAVKAHMK
+327 AAVNEHMK
-335 KLQAAF
+335 RLQAVF
-341 DKQAKHLKNAP
+341 DKQAKRLKNAP
-352 FYFPKLGPRATQ
+352 FYFPKLGPKATQ
-364 REIARIM
+364 KEIKKIM
-371 TSAMHRSQ
+371 KQAMRRSE
-379 RWRSLKKAGLS
+379 RWRVMKKAGLS
-390 DKEIEQSFHEKI
+390 DKEIEKSFYKKVK
-402 PMRVFTWNG
+402 MRIFSWNG
-411 DKDTIMTPYDSI
+411 DIDTLMTPYDSI
-423 KYYKRFLHAGLMSM
+423 RYYKKFLHAGLMSM
-437 EPQTGHIKAW
+437 NPNNGHIKAW

-505 LQKPWTPK
+505 LSKPWTPK

-520 GKLTLKQALANSVNV
+520 GKMTLKQALANSVNV

-540 IDMVGPKPVVD
+540 IDMVGPKPVVE
-551 LAHNL
+551 LAKNL
-556 GIKHNIPAV
+556 GIKHKIPEV

-596 YVISKIT
+596 FVISKIT
-603 DKNGVVLYEKIPESK
+603 DKNGVILYEKIPATK
-618 EVLSPQIA
+618 EVLSPEIA

-633 EGVTKYGTGARLRG
+633 QGVTQYGTGSRLRG
-647 SWAKNQAFYKEVI
+647 TWAKNNKFYKEVI

-688 LVPNLSTGVWVG
+688 MVPNLTTGVWVG
-700 AEDRAVHFKS
+700 AEDRSVHFKS

-726 YMKKNYADPDLGIS
+726 YMKKNYADKDLGIS
-740 KAPFEKPANIDI
+740 KKPFDKPANISI
-752 NLNCDQQTKDE
+752 NLDCN
-763 KKQTEP
+763 KKQVNGTDN
-769 KTGENEDELDE
+769 TNHGNNSNDDLDDDLDG

>member
-1 MAQKRNKRK
+1 MAK
-10 KQNNYKKYVLRFWL
+10 KIILNYKKFIKWFWISFLSGLLFIIL
-24 IFLGG
+24 IF
-29 LMAVS
+29 
-34 LLLFL
+34 FL
-39 AAKGYLG
+39 ASKGYLG
-46 YMPDFAV
+46 YMPDFKV

-60 LSTQIFSEDGKVI
+60 LSTQILSEDGKVI
-73 GKYYLNENRTLVRY
+73 GKFYLNENRTPVRF
-87 DELSPYLTKALVA
+87 DELSPYLSQALVA
-100 TEDERYYNHSGID
+100 TEDERYYSHSGID
-113 FKSLFRAITFLGKKG
+113 FRSLTRAIIFMGSKG

-146 HKNIIQKILQ
+146 NAGLIKKIIQ
-156 KIKEQIIAVQLER
+156 KIKEQIIAVRLEK

-215 LIGMLRNPAYYRPIS
+215 FIGMLKNPAYYRPI
-230 RPERTKKR
+230 RYPKRTKKR
-238 RNVVLY
+238 RNVVLH
-244 QMAKNGFITEK
+244 QMAKNGYITEK
-255 EKDSLQ
+255 QKDSLQ
-261 KLRLV
+261 KLPLK
-266 LHFRP
+266 LDFHP
-271 ERHDEGIATYLR
+271 ERHDEGMATYLR
-283 EYIRRFV
+283 EYIRKFV
-290 SKWSKNHP
+290 SDWAKKHP
-298 KPDGNRYNIYTDGL
+298 KQNGEHYKIYTDGL
-312 KIYTTIDSRLQTNAE
+312 RIYTTIDSRLQANAE
-327 EAVKAHMK
+327 ASVKEHMK

-341 DKQAKHLKNAP
+341 DKQAKTLKNAP
-352 FYFPKLGPRATQ
+352 FYFPKLGPKATKKQ
-364 REIARIM
+364 IDKIM
-371 TSAMHRSQ
+371 KQAMHRSE
-379 RWRSLKKAGLS
+379 RWRVMKKAGLS
-390 DKEIEQSFHEKI
+390 DKKIEKSFHKKI
-402 PMRVFTWNG
+402 KMRVFSWKG
-411 DKDTIMTPYDSI
+411 DIDTLMTPYDSI
-423 KYYKRFLHAGLMSM
+423 RYYKRFLHAGLMSM
-437 EPQTGHIKAW
+437 EPSTGHIKAW

-505 LQKPWTPK
+505 LIKPWSPK

-520 GKLTLKQALANSVNV
+520 GKMTLKQALANSVNV

-551 LAHNL
+551 LAKNL
-556 GIKHNIPAV
+556 GVKHEIPAV

-581 GALNGFSNKG
+581 GALNGFSNRG

-596 YVISKIT
+596 FVISKIT
-603 DKNGVVLYEKIPESK
+603 DKNGVILYEKVPSTK
-618 EVLSPQIA
+618 EVLSPEIA

-633 EGVTKYGTGARLRG
+633 QGVTQYGTGSRLRG
-647 SWAKNQAFYKEVI
+647 TWAKKNKFYKEVM

-700 AEDRAVHFKS
+700 AEDRAVHFKT

-726 YMKKNYADPDLGIS
+726 YMKKNYADEDLGIS
-740 KAPFEKPANIDI
+740 KKPFNKPANISI
-752 NLNCDQQTKDE
+752 NLDCS
-763 KKQTEP
+763 KKPDTNNNDNIP
-769 KTGENEDELDE
+769 ADDNDDDDLDE

>member
-1 MAQKRNKRK
+1 MAK
-10 KQNNYKKYVLRFWL
+10 KTVSTYKKYVRWFWL
-24 IFLGG
+24 LFLGG
-29 LMAVS
+29 LFSIVFI
-34 LLLFL
+34 LFL

-46 YMPDFAV
+46 YMPDFEV

-60 LSTQIFSEDGKVI
+60 LSTQIFSDDGKVI
-73 GKYYLNENRTLVRY
+73 GKFYIKENRTPIRF
-87 DELSPYLTKALVA
+87 DELSPYLPKALVA
-100 TEDERYYNHSGID
+100 TEDERYYSHSGID
-113 FKSLFRAITFLGKKG
+113 FRSLTRAIAFAGKKG

-146 HKNIIQKILQ
+146 HAGFLKKVLQ
-156 KIKEQIIAVQLER
+156 KIKEQIIAVRLEK
-169 QYTKNE
+169 QYTKDE

-215 LIGMLRNPAYYRPIS
+215 LVGMLKNPAYFRPIS

-238 RNVVLY
+238 RNVVLH
-244 QMAKNGFITEK
+244 QMAKNGFITQK
-255 EKDSLQ
+255 QKDSLQ
-261 KLRLV
+261 KLPLK
-266 LHFRP
+266 LEFRP
-271 ERHDEGIATYLR
+271 ERHDEGMATYLR

-290 SKWSKNHP
+290 GNWAKNHP
-298 KPDGNRYNIYTDGL
+298 KSDGSKYSIYTDGL
-312 KIYTTIDSRLQTNAE
+312 KIYTTIDSRLQAHAE
-327 EAVKAHMK
+327 AAVKQHMK
-335 KLQAAF
+335 RLQAVF
-341 DKQAKHLKNAP
+341 DQQAKHLKNAP
-352 FYFPKLGPRATQ
+352 FYFPKLGPKATQ
-364 REIARIM
+364 REIAKIM
-371 TSAMHRSQ
+371 KQAMHRSE
-379 RWRSLKKAGLS
+379 RWRVMKKSGLS
-390 DKEIEQSFHEKI
+390 DKDIEKSFHKKI
-402 PMRVFTWNG
+402 KMRLFSWNG
-411 DKDTIMTPYDSI
+411 DIDTIMTPLDSI
-423 KYYKRFLHAGLMSM
+423 RYYKRFLQAGLMSM
-437 EPQTGHIKAW
+437 DPATGHIKAW

-540 IDMVGPKPVVD
+540 IDMVGPQPVVD
-551 LAHNL
+551 LAKSL

-570 GTPEISLYEMV
+570 GTPEVSLYEMV

-596 YVISKIT
+596 YAISKIT
-603 DKNGVVLYEKIPESK
+603 DKNGVILYEKVPKSN
-618 EVLSPQIA
+618 EVLSPEIA

-633 EGVTKYGTGARLRG
+633 QGVTKYGTGSRLRG
-647 SWAKNQAFYKEVI
+647 SWAKNTKFYKEVM

-717 TMALPIWGL
+717 TMALPIWGT
-726 YMKKNYADPDLGIS
+726 YMKMNYADKELDIS
-740 KAPFEKPANIDI
+740 KAPFPKPAKVNI
-752 NLNCDQQTKDE
+752 NLNCD
-763 KKQTEP
+763 KKTD
-769 KTGENEDELDE
+769 KSKENQGGKSKNDDDGLDE